1 MPSRAADWPTADQRL
16 AALHDK
22 LVAAVEEL
30 TTSPAWLRM
39 LQVAA
44 RFHDYS
50 PSNVL
55 LIAVQRPDATR
66 VAGLRT
72 WNSLGRRVRK
82 GEHGI
87 AILAPG
93 LSRQRDIDVP
103 TPDRAAPEAAQ
114 LVENDAGASAGLD
127 DPATRRELR
136 GFRVVHVF
144 DVTQTDGEP
153 LPEVA
158 PELLVG
164 PAPHR
169 LWERLAGLAEADGYR
184 IERGPCG
191 GANGYT
197 SFAQRLVRIRD
208 DVDPAQA
215 VKTLAHE
222 IGHIHADHENRF
234 PDYAIDRTCRGEA
247 EIEAESIAYIV
258 TSAAGLESPSYS
270 VPYIAAWLPDDAMGI
285 RHTAARVLGTARQI
299 SDALT
304 CVDDR
309 VDAADRSRAATGA
322 LRSSAQD
329 PRQSD
334 GRSPI
339 AREWL

>member
-1 MPSRAADWPTADQRL
+1 MPPRPMDWPTPAEKL

-22 LVAAVEEL
+22 LIAAVEEL

-44 RFHDYS
+44 RFPDYS

-55 LIAVQRPDATR
+55 LIAVQQPEATR

-87 AILAPG
+87 AILAPCVY
-93 LSRQRDIDVP
+93 RQRDVEGP
-103 TPDRAAPEAAQ
+103 TPARAAPEAAQ
-114 LVENDAGASAGLD
+114 LVENGADARAGFD
-127 DPATRRELR
+127 DATTRRELR

-144 DVTQTDGEP
+144 DVTQTEGEP

-164 PAPHR
+164 PAPDH

-197 SFAQRLVRIRD
+197 SFAQRSVRIRN

-222 IGHIHADHENRF
+222 IGHIRADHENRF
-234 PDYAIDRTCRGEA
+234 PDYATDRTCRGEA
-247 EIEAESIAYIV
+247 EIEAESVAYIV

-270 VPYIAAWLPDDAMGI
+270 VPYIAAWLPDDATGI
-285 RHTAARVLGTARQI
+285 RHTAAQVLGTARQI
-299 SDALT
+299 SDALAG
-304 CVDDR
+304 VADQ
-309 VDAADRSRAATGA
+309 VKAADRSRAATGT
-322 LRSSAQD
+322 LRASVQD
-329 PRQSD
+329 PPRSD
-334 GRSPI
+334 RRPLI

>member
-1 MPSRAADWPTADQRL
+1 MHHRL
-16 AALHDK
+16 I
-22 LVAAVEEL
+22 AAVEEL
-30 TTSPAWLRM
+30 TSSSAWLRM

-44 RFHDYS
+44 RFPDYS

-87 AILAPG
+87 AILAPCVY
-93 LSRQRDIDVP
+93 RKRDVEGP
-103 TPDRAAPEAAQ
+103 TPARAAPEAAQ
-114 LVENDAGASAGLD
+114 LVGNGADARAGLD
-127 DPATRRELR
+127 DATTRRELR

-164 PAPHR
+164 PAPDH

-197 SFAQRLVRIRD
+197 WFAQRLVRIRD

-234 PDYAIDRTCRGEA
+234 PDYATDRACRGEA

-258 TSAAGLESPSYS
+258 TSAAGLESPGYS
-270 VPYIAAWLPDDAMGI
+270 VPYIAAWAPDDATGI
-285 RHTAARVLGTARQI
+285 RQAAAQVLRTARQI
-299 SDALT
+299 NDALAG
-304 CVDDR
+304 VDDHVR
-309 VDAADRSRAATGA
+309 VADRSRSTTGT
-322 LRSSAQD
+322 LRSSVQD
-329 PRQSD
+329 PQ
-334 GRSPI
+334 RSSGPPLI
-339 AREWL
+339 ARERP

>member
-1 MPSRAADWPTADQRL
+1 MPSRAADWPTPEEKL
-16 AALHDK
+16 AALHHR
-22 LVAAVEEL
+22 LIAAVEEL
-30 TTSPAWLRM
+30 TSSSAWLRM

-44 RFHDYS
+44 RFPDHS

-87 AILAPG
+87 AILAPCVY
-93 LSRQRDIDVP
+93 RQRDVEGP
-103 TPDRAAPEAAQ
+103 TPDRAAPEAAP
-114 LVENDAGASAGLD
+114 LVGKGADARGGLD
-127 DPATRRELR
+127 DATTRRELR

-164 PAPHR
+164 PAPDH
-169 LWERLAGLAEADGYR
+169 LWERLSGLAEADGYR

-222 IGHIHADHENRF
+222 LGHIHADHENRF
-234 PDYAIDRTCRGEA
+234 ADYATDRACRGQA

-270 VPYIAAWLPDDAMGI
+270 VPYIAAWLPDDATGM

-299 SDALT
+299 NDALGSGE
-304 CVDDR
+304 CQVN
-309 VDAADRSRAATGA
+309 AADRSPAARGTLSA
-322 LRSSAQD
+322 SVQDPLRSLLRPCQ
-329 PRQSD
+329 R
-334 GRSPI
+334 R
-339 AREWL
+339 